1 MRLATLDPARLGAPL
16 KSGSAVVLA
25 DRSQRKSFFK
35 NPRRVVNICFTFVFI
50 CSTLLTWREM
60 AVLEDAWISNQ
71 RNSLD
76 NVATA
81 LDRQLQHSVDNLL
94 FYRNIMSY
102 ALRYPISTDKSRQA
116 MADFE
121 RQRTHEHWQIKLD
134 VNRSMPL
141 NGVSDEFV
149 DSSGL
154 LLRDADYLHGELSGA
169 LEFSYILQLSDNNR
183 DLQHRTYYVSR
194 AGFYISS
201 RPPRNDEQLVSR
213 YYRQVARPYFAQHSE
228 RYNRGRGLIW
238 DHTWDPTRGGDQ
250 VITASVP
257 LDYEHRWYGVLA
269 MDFTIDSMHQ
279 FLQRALQDG
288 NEGVVLLYDRKFN
301 VIATSADAMPE
312 GKMFTPTQMA
322 QLASAMEN
330 KNEGEIRMAHSIV
343 TWDKLNNFDG
353 VLVKIHSLDEGIRG
367 EFGRISVVLSLLW
380 VLFSAMLGG
389 SWLLIHRLV
398 KNMMNL
404 QSTLSWRANYDT
416 LTRLYNRGAFFDQA
430 QYLADHCRQS
440 GQSFAVIQLDLDH
453 FKSINDRFGHDS
465 GDRVLVSAGAIL
477 SASLRGDDIAG
488 RIGGEEF
495 CVVLPGSSLSQAS
508 AVAERIRERINGK
521 ETLVR
526 SGQTLH
532 ISASFGVSCSQ
543 EHGDYDFEHLQSIAD
558 GRLYKAKAGG
568 RNRVCDSD

>member
-1 MRLATLDPARLGAPL
+1 M
-16 KSGSAVVLA
+16 LA

-35 NPRRVVNICFTFVFI
+35 NPRRVVNICFSFVFI

-60 AVLEDAWISNQ
+60 AVLEDAWISSQ

-76 NVATA
+76 NVASA

-102 ALRYPISTDKSRQA
+102 ALQYPISTDKTRQA

-121 RQRTHEHWQIKLD
+121 RQRRRQHWQIKLD

-154 LLRDADYLHGELSGA
+154 LVRDADYLHGELSAA

-201 RPPRNDEQLVSR
+201 RPPQDDEQLVAR
-213 YYRQVARPYFAQHSE
+213 YYRQVARPWFSQNSE
-228 RYNRGRGLIW
+228 FHNRDRGVIW
-238 DHTWDPTRGGDQ
+238 EHTWDPTRSGDQ

-257 LDYEHRWYGVLA
+257 LDYQQRWYGALA

-279 FLQRALQDG
+279 FLLHAIQEEND
-288 NEGVVLLYDRKFN
+288 GVVLLYDRKFN
-301 VIATSADAMPE
+301 VIATSADVMPK
-312 GKMFTPTQMA
+312 GKLFTPTQMA
-322 QLASAMEN
+322 RLASAMEN
-330 KNEGEIRMAHSIV
+330 KNEGEIRMSHSVV

-367 EFGRISVVLSLLW
+367 EFGRISVVLGLLW
-380 VLFSAMLGG
+380 LLFSLMLGG

-398 KNMMNL
+398 KNMVNL

-416 LTRLYNRGAFFDQA
+416 LTRLFNRGAFFEQA
-430 QYLADHCRQS
+430 QYLANRCRQN
-440 GQSFAVIQLDLDH
+440 GQPLSVIQLDLDH
-453 FKSINDRFGHDS
+453 FKSVNDRFGHDS
-465 GDRVLVSAGAIL
+465 GDRVLASAGAIL
-477 SASLRGDDIAG
+477 SASLRGGDIAG

-495 CVVLPGSSLSQAS
+495 CVVLPGSSLSQARR
-508 AVAERIRERINGK
+508 VAERIRERISDK
-521 ETLVR
+521 EILVR
-526 SGQTLH
+526 SGQTLR
-532 ISASFGVSCSQ
+532 ISASFGVSASQ
-543 EHGDYDFEHLQSIAD
+543 EHGDYDFEHLQSVAD

-568 RNRVCDSD
+568 RNRVCDSG